1 MEKIPHKVTKH
12 PIKRRSA
19 RPIKVGNI
27 IIGGDAPI
35 SVQSM
40 TKTDTRAI
48 DATVRQ
54 INSLEKIGCEIIR
67 VAVPDIKAVKCLG
80 EIKKQI
86 NIPVVADIHFSYKL
100 ALEAIK
106 QGVDKL
112 RLNPGNIS
120 SQKHLSMII
129 SAAEEKDIAIRIGIN
144 AGSVKK
150 NSKSSRKPSGQNSK
164 LMVEECLK
172 YLRIFEKHKFYN
184 IIISL
189 KSSDVLST
197 VEAYRQMAGKCDY
210 PFHLGITEAGPLPEG
225 LIKSSVG
232 LGILL
237 SEGIG
242 DTLRVSL
249 TAPPEEEV
257 KAGFQ
262 ILQSIKLREYGPEI
276 ISCPTCGRCKIDVIK
291 IVTKLKKQLSSIS
304 STLPPIKIAVM
315 GCEVNGPGEAKEADI
330 GIAGGKTSGIL
341 FCNGK
346 IVKRVKKEKL
356 VEELISKILE
366 ERLHD
371 ISDIKEFKRLQPEIK
386 EAVDLKS
393 P

>member
-1 MEKIPHKVTKH
+1 MKKIPHKIINSPV
-12 PIKRRSA
+12 KRRNT
-19 RPIKVGNI
+19 RPVKVGNI
-27 IIGGDAPI
+27 IIGGNAPI

-40 TKTDTRAI
+40 TKTDTRDI

-54 INSLEKIGCEIIR
+54 INSLEKTGCEIIR
-67 VAVPDIKAVKCLG
+67 VAVPDIKAAKCLE

-86 NIPVVADIHFSYKL
+86 NIPLVADIHFDHKL

-120 SQKHLSMII
+120 SKKHLSMII
-129 SAAEEKDIAIRIGIN
+129 SAAAEKDIAIRIGVN
-144 AGSVKK
+144 AGSINKK
-150 NSKSSRKPSGQNSK
+150 TENRRQKTE
-164 LMVEECLK
+164 LMVEECIR
-172 YLRIFEKHKFYN
+172 YLRIFEKRKFYN
-184 IIISL
+184 IIIAL

-197 VEAYRQMAGKCDY
+197 VEACRQMASKCDY

-242 DTLRVSL
+242 DTIRVSL

-262 ILQSIKLREYGPEI
+262 ILQSIKLRKYGPEI
-276 ISCPTCGRCKIDVIK
+276 ISCPTCGRCKIDVIAV
-291 IVTKLKKQLSSIS
+291 VTELKKQLE
-304 STLPPIKIAVM
+304 STALQLPPIKIAVM

-330 GIAGGKTSGIL
+330 GIAGGKASGIL
-341 FCNGK
+341 FCKGK

-356 VEELISKILE
+356 VQELIS
-366 ERLHD
+366 R
-371 ISDIKEFKRLQPEIK
+371 IKEF
-386 EAVDLKS
+386 S
-393 P
+393 SN

>member
-1 MEKIPHKVTKH
+1 MSSLQ
-12 PIKRRSA
+12 RRNT
-19 RPIKVGNI
+19 RPVKVGNI

-40 TKTDTRAI
+40 TKTDTKDI
-48 DATVRQ
+48 NATVSQ
-54 INSLEKIGCEIIR
+54 IRSLEKTGCEIIR
-67 VAVPDIKAVKCLG
+67 VAVPDIKAAKCLG

-86 NIPVVADIHFSYKL
+86 TIPLVADIHFSYKL

-129 SAAEEKDIAIRIGIN
+129 SAAAEKSIAIRIGVN
-144 AGSVKK
+144 AGSIK
-150 NSKSSRKPSGQNSK
+150 NPK
-164 LMVEECLK
+164 LMVEECIK
-172 YLRIFEKHKFYN
+172 YLKIFEKYKFYN
-184 IIISL
+184 IIIAL

-197 VEAYRQMAGKCDY
+197 VEAYREMATKCDY

-242 DTLRVSL
+242 DTIRVSL

-262 ILQSIKLREYGPEI
+262 ILQSIKLREYGQEI
-276 ISCPTCGRCKIDVIK
+276 ISCPTCGRCRIDVVAV
-291 IVTKLKKQLSSIS
+291 VTELKKQLSSIAS
-304 STLPPIKIAVM
+304 PLPSIKIAVM
-315 GCEVNGPGEAKEADI
+315 GCEVNGPGEAKQADI

-341 FCNGK
+341 FCKGK

-356 VEELISKILE
+356 VQELIFRI
-366 ERLHD
+366 RQNNN
-371 ISDIKEFKRLQPEIK
+371 IKKVL
-386 EAVDLKS
+386 
-393 P
+393 

>member
-1 MEKIPHKVTKH
+1 MEKTPHKITKH
-12 PIKRRSA
+12 PIKHRKT
-19 RPIKVGNI
+19 RPVKVGNI

-40 TKTDTRAI
+40 TKTDTRDI

-67 VAVPDIKAVKCLG
+67 VAVPDIEAAKCLG

-86 NIPVVADIHFSYKL
+86 HIPLIADIHFSYKL

-120 SQKHLSMII
+120 SQKHLSLIT
-129 SAAEEKDIAIRIGIN
+129 SAATEKGIAIRIGVN
-144 AGSVKK
+144 AGSITKK
-150 NSKSSRKPSGQNSK
+150 LKLKTQNSK
-164 LMVEECLK
+164 LMVDECLK
-172 YLRIFEKHKFYN
+172 YLKFFEKRKFHN
-184 IIISL
+184 IIIAL
-189 KSSDVLST
+189 KSSDVLSA
-197 VEAYRQMAGKCDY
+197 VEANRQMAAKCDY

-242 DTLRVSL
+242 DTIRVSL

-257 KAGFQ
+257 KAGFR
-262 ILQSIKLREYGPEI
+262 ILQSLKLREHGQEI
-276 ISCPTCGRCKIDVIK
+276 ISCPTCGRCKIDVIAV
-291 IVTKLKKQLSSIS
+291 VTELKKQLEPIALQ
-304 STLPPIKIAVM
+304 LPSMKIAVM

-341 FCNGK
+341 YLRFTHTTGS
-346 IVKRVKKEKL
+346 L
-356 VEELISKILE
+356 TGYL
-366 ERLHD
+366 
-371 ISDIKEFKRLQPEIK
+371 
-386 EAVDLKS
+386 
-393 P
+393 

>member
-1 MEKIPHKVTKH
+1 MEKTLHKTIKS
-12 PIKRRSA
+12 PRKRRKT

-27 IIGGDAPI
+27 IIGGNAPI

-40 TKTDTRAI
+40 TKTDTRDI
-48 DATVRQ
+48 DATVSQ
-54 INSLEKIGCEIIR
+54 IKSLEKTGCEIIR
-67 VAVPDIKAVKCLG
+67 VAVPDIEAAKCLG

-86 NIPVVADIHFSYKL
+86 TIPLIADIHFSYGL

-120 SQKHLSMII
+120 SEKHLSMIL
-129 SAAEEKDIAIRIGIN
+129 SAAAEKDIAIRVGVN

-150 NSKSSRKPSGQNSK
+150 NLKLKTQNSK
-164 LMVEECLK
+164 LMVDECLK
-172 YLRIFEKHKFYN
+172 YIKIFEKHKFYN
-184 IIISL
+184 IIIAL

-197 VEAYRQMAGKCDY
+197 VEAYRQMTTKCDY
-210 PFHLGITEAGPLPEG
+210 PFHIGITEAGPLPEG

-242 DTLRVSL
+242 DTIRVSL

-262 ILQSIKLREYGPEI
+262 ILQSLKLREYGPEI
-276 ISCPTCGRCKIDVIK
+276 ISCPTCGRCKIDIIA
-291 IVTKLKKQLSSIS
+291 IVTELKKQLEPIALQ
-304 STLPPIKIAVM
+304 LPPMKIAVM

-341 FCNGK
+341 FCKGK

-356 VEELISKILE
+356 VQELISKIK
-366 ERLHD
+366 D
-371 ISDIKEFKRLQPEIK
+371 FS
-386 EAVDLKS
+386 S
-393 P
+393 N

>member
-1 MEKIPHKVTKH
+1 MKKTLHKTIN
-12 PIKRRSA
+12 PLLKRRNT
-19 RPIKVGNI
+19 RPVKVDNI
-27 IIGGDAPI
+27 IIGGGAPI

-40 TKTDTRAI
+40 TKTDTRDI
-48 DATVRQ
+48 DATVGQ
-54 INSLEKIGCEIIR
+54 INSLEKTGCEIIR
-67 VAVPDIKAVKCLG
+67 VAVPDIEAAKCLG

-86 NIPVVADIHFSYKL
+86 NIPLIADIHFSYQL

-120 SQKHLSMII
+120 SQKHLNMIL
-129 SAAEEKDIAIRIGIN
+129 SAAAEKGIAIRVGVN
-144 AGSVKK
+144 AGSMKK
-150 NSKSSRKPSGQNSK
+150 DPKSEIRNPE
-164 LMVEECLK
+164 LMVNECLK
-172 YLRIFEKHKFYN
+172 YLKIFEKHKFYN
-184 IIISL
+184 IIIAL

-197 VEAYRQMAGKCDY
+197 VEAYRLMAAKCNY

-242 DTLRVSL
+242 DTIRVSL

-257 KAGFQ
+257 KAGFK
-262 ILQSIKLREYGPEI
+262 ILQSLKLREYGPEI
-276 ISCPTCGRCKIDVIK
+276 ISCPTCGRCKVDIIG
-291 IVTKLKKQLSSIS
+291 IVTELKKQLEPIALQ
-304 STLPPIKIAVM
+304 LPSIKIAVM

-341 FCNGK
+341 FCKGK

-356 VEELISKILE
+356 VQELIS
-366 ERLHD
+366 R
-371 ISDIKEFKRLQPEIK
+371 IKAL
-386 EAVDLKS
+386 L
-393 P
+393 

>member
-1 MEKIPHKVTKH
+1 MEKIPHKTTNH
-12 PIKRRSA
+12 PIKRRKT

-27 IIGGDAPI
+27 IIGGDAPV

-40 TKTDTRAI
+40 TKTDTRDI
-48 DATVRQ
+48 NATVRQ
-54 INSLEKIGCEIIR
+54 INSLEKTGCEIIR
-67 VAVPDIKAVKCLG
+67 VAVPDIEAAKCLG

-86 NIPVVADIHFSYKL
+86 NIPLVADVHFSYKL

-129 SAAEEKDIAIRIGIN
+129 SAAAEKNIAIRIGVN
-144 AGSVKK
+144 AGSVK
-150 NSKSSRKPSGQNSK
+150 SK
-164 LMVEECLK
+164 LMVDTCLK
-172 YLRIFEKHKFYN
+172 YLKIFEKHKFHN
-184 IIISL
+184 IIIAL

-197 VEAYRQMAGKCDY
+197 VEAYRQMAAKCDY

-242 DTLRVSL
+242 DTIRVSL

-257 KAGFQ
+257 KAGFR
-262 ILQSIKLREYGPEI
+262 ILQSLKLREYGPEI
-276 ISCPTCGRCKIDVIK
+276 ISCPTCGRCKIDIIA
-291 IVTKLKKQLSSIS
+291 IVTELKKQLEPIALQ
-304 STLPPIKIAVM
+304 LPSIKIAVM

-356 VEELISKILE
+356 VQELIS
-366 ERLHD
+366 R
-371 ISDIKEFKRLQPEIK
+371 IKE
-386 EAVDLKS
+386 LK
-393 P
+393 

>member
-1 MEKIPHKVTKH
+1 MEKIPHKITNH
-12 PIKRRSA
+12 PIKRRKT

-27 IIGGDAPI
+27 IIGGDALI

-40 TKTDTRAI
+40 TKTDTRDI
-48 DATVRQ
+48 GATVSQ
-54 INSLEKIGCEIIR
+54 IRSLEKTGCEIIR
-67 VAVPDIKAVKCLG
+67 VAVPDIKAAKCLG
-80 EIKKQI
+80 KIKKQI
-86 NIPVVADIHFSYKL
+86 NIPLVADIHFDYKL

-120 SQKHLSMII
+120 SQKHLSLII
-129 SAAEEKDIAIRIGIN
+129 SAAAEKDIAIRIGVN
-144 AGSVKK
+144 AGSIKK
-150 NSKSSRKPSGQNSK
+150 NPKSEIRNPK
-164 LMVEECLK
+164 LMVDECVK
-172 YLRIFEKHKFYN
+172 YLKIFEKHKFYN

-242 DTLRVSL
+242 DTIRVSL

-304 STLPPIKIAVM
+304 STLSPIKIAVM

-341 FCNGK
+341 FCKGK

-356 VEELISKILE
+356 VQELISGIRKL
-366 ERLHD
+366 L
-371 ISDIKEFKRLQPEIK
+371 
-386 EAVDLKS
+386 
-393 P
+393 

>member
-1 MEKIPHKVTKH
+1 MEKIPHKTINY
-12 PIKRRSA
+12 PIKRRNT
-19 RPIKVGNI
+19 RPVKVGNI
-27 IIGGDAPI
+27 IIGGNAPI

-40 TKTDTRAI
+40 TKTDTRDI
-48 DATVRQ
+48 DTTVSQ
-54 INSLEKIGCEIIR
+54 IRSLEKTGCEIIR
-67 VAVPDIKAVKCLG
+67 VAVPDIEAAKCLG

-86 NIPVVADIHFSYKL
+86 NIPLVSDIHFSYKL

-120 SQKHLSMII
+120 SQKHLKMII
-129 SAAEEKDIAIRIGIN
+129 SAAAEKGIAIRIGVN
-144 AGSVKK
+144 AGSIK
-150 NSKSSRKPSGQNSK
+150 NPK
-164 LMVEECLK
+164 LMVEECIK
-172 YLRIFEKHKFYN
+172 YLKIFEKYKFYN
-184 IIISL
+184 IIIAL

-197 VEAYRQMAGKCDY
+197 VEAYREMATKCDY

-225 LIKSSVG
+225 LVKSSVG

-242 DTLRVSL
+242 DTIRVSL

-257 KAGFQ
+257 KAGFR

-276 ISCPTCGRCKIDVIK
+276 ISCPTCGRCRIDVVAV
-291 IVTKLKKQLSSIS
+291 VTELKKQLSSIAS
-304 STLPPIKIAVM
+304 PLPSIKIAVM
-315 GCEVNGPGEAKEADI
+315 GCEVNGPGEAKQADI

-341 FCNGK
+341 FCKGK

-356 VEELISKILE
+356 VQELIFRI
-366 ERLHD
+366 RQNNN
-371 ISDIKEFKRLQPEIK
+371 IKKVL
-386 EAVDLKS
+386 
-393 P
+393 

>member
-1 MEKIPHKVTKH
+1 MSSP
-12 PIKRRSA
+12 PLKRRNT
-19 RPIKVGNI
+19 RPVKVGNI
-27 IIGGDAPI
+27 IIGGGAPI

-40 TKTDTRAI
+40 TKTDTGDI

-54 INSLEKIGCEIIR
+54 ISSLEKTGCEIIR
-67 VAVPDIKAVKCLG
+67 VAVPDIKAAKCLG
-80 EIKKQI
+80 KIKKQI
-86 NIPVVADIHFSYKL
+86 NIPLVADIHFDYKL

-129 SAAEEKDIAIRIGIN
+129 SAAAEKDIAIRIGVN
-144 AGSVKK
+144 AGSIKK
-150 NSKSSRKPSGQNSK
+150 NPKSEIRNPK
-164 LMVEECLK
+164 LMVGECLK
-172 YLRIFEKHKFYN
+172 YLKIFEKRKFYN

-197 VEAYRQMAGKCDY
+197 VEAYRQMASKCDY

-262 ILQSIKLREYGPEI
+262 ILQSLKLREYGPEI

-291 IVTKLKKQLSSIS
+291 IVTKLKKQLEPIALQ
-304 STLPPIKIAVM
+304 LPSIKIAVM

-330 GIAGGKTSGIL
+330 GIAGGKISGIL
-341 FCNGK
+341 FCKGK

-356 VEELISKILE
+356 VQELISGIKIP
-366 ERLHD
+366 R
-371 ISDIKEFKRLQPEIK
+371 
-386 EAVDLKS
+386 
-393 P
+393 

>member
-1 MEKIPHKVTKH
+1 MSSP
-12 PIKRRSA
+12 PLKRRNT
-19 RPIKVGNI
+19 RPVKVGNI
-27 IIGGDAPI
+27 TIGGDAPI

-40 TKTDTRAI
+40 TKTDTGDI
-48 DATVRQ
+48 DATVSQ
-54 INSLEKIGCEIIR
+54 INSLEKTGCEIIR
-67 VAVPDIKAVKCLG
+67 VAVPDIEAAKCLG

-86 NIPVVADIHFSYKL
+86 NIPLVADVHFSYRI

-120 SQKHLSMII
+120 SQKHLSTII
-129 SAAEEKDIAIRIGIN
+129 SAAEKKGIAIRIGVN

-150 NSKSSRKPSGQNSK
+150 NSKLKTQNSK

-172 YLRIFEKHKFYN
+172 YLKIFGKHKFHN
-184 IIISL
+184 IIIAL

-242 DTLRVSL
+242 DTIRVSL
-249 TAPPEEEV
+249 TTPPEEEV
-257 KAGFQ
+257 KAGFK
-262 ILQSIKLREYGPEI
+262 ILQSLKLREYGPEI
-276 ISCPTCGRCKIDVIK
+276 ISCPTCGRCKIDVIG
-291 IVTKLKKQLSSIS
+291 IVTELKKQLELL
-304 STLPPIKIAVM
+304 TLSLPCIKIAVM

-341 FCNGK
+341 FCKGK

-356 VEELISKILE
+356 VQELISKI
-366 ERLHD
+366 
-371 ISDIKEFKRLQPEIK
+371 KEL
-386 EAVDLKS
+386 L
-393 P
+393 

>member
-1 MEKIPHKVTKH
+1 MEKIPHKTINY
-12 PIKRRSA
+12 PIKRRKT
-19 RPIKVGNI
+19 RPVKVGNI

-40 TKTDTRAI
+40 AKTDTRDI
-48 DATVRQ
+48 DGTVSQ
-54 INSLEKIGCEIIR
+54 IRSLEKTGCEIIR
-67 VAVPDIKAVKCLG
+67 VAVPDIKTAKCLG

-86 NIPVVADIHFSYKL
+86 NIPLVADIHFSYKL
-100 ALEAIK
+100 ALEAVK

-120 SQKHLSMII
+120 SQKHLGMII
-129 SAAEEKDIAIRIGIN
+129 SAASEKGTAIRVGVN
-144 AGSVKK
+144 SGSIKK
-150 NSKSSRKPSGQNSK
+150 NPKSEIRNPK
-164 LMVEECLK
+164 LMVDECLK
-172 YLRIFEKHKFYN
+172 YLKIFEKHKFYN

-189 KSSDVLST
+189 KSSNVLST

-276 ISCPTCGRCKIDVIK
+276 ISCPTCGRCRIDVIAA
-291 IVTKLKKQLSSIS
+291 VTELKKQLETIIPP
-304 STLPPIKIAVM
+304 LPCIKIAVM

-330 GIAGGKTSGIL
+330 GVAGGKTSGIL

-346 IVKRVKKEKL
+346 IVKGVKKEKL
-356 VEELISKILE
+356 VEELICGIRKLW
-366 ERLHD
+366 R
-371 ISDIKEFKRLQPEIK
+371 
-386 EAVDLKS
+386 
-393 P
+393 

>member
-1 MEKIPHKVTKH
+1 MEKIPHKIIN
-12 PIKRRSA
+12 PPLKRRKT

-27 IIGGDAPI
+27 IIGGDALI

-40 TKTDTRAI
+40 TKTDTRDI
-48 DATVRQ
+48 DATVSQ
-54 INSLEKIGCEIIR
+54 IRSLEKTGCEIIR
-67 VAVPDIKAVKCLG
+67 VAVPDIKAAKCLG
-80 EIKKQI
+80 KIKKQI
-86 NIPVVADIHFSYKL
+86 NIPLVADIHFDYKL

-129 SAAEEKDIAIRIGIN
+129 SAAAEKGIPIRIGVN

-150 NSKSSRKPSGQNSK
+150 NSKFKIQNSK

-172 YLRIFEKHKFYN
+172 YLKIFEKHKFHN

-197 VEAYRQMAGKCDY
+197 VEAYRQMASKCDY

-242 DTLRVSL
+242 DTIRVSL

-257 KAGFQ
+257 KAGFR
-262 ILQSIKLREYGPEI
+262 ILQSLKLREYGPEI

-291 IVTKLKKQLSSIS
+291 IVTKLKKQLISIS

-341 FCNGK
+341 FCKGK

-356 VEELISKILE
+356 VQELISKIRKL
-366 ERLHD
+366 L
-371 ISDIKEFKRLQPEIK
+371 
-386 EAVDLKS
+386 
-393 P
+393 

>member
-1 MEKIPHKVTKH
+1 MEKIPHKTINY
-12 PIKRRSA
+12 PIKRRKT
-19 RPIKVGNI
+19 RPVKVGNI
-27 IIGGDAPI
+27 IIGGNAPI

-40 TKTDTRAI
+40 TKTDTKDI
-48 DATVRQ
+48 DATVSQ
-54 INSLEKIGCEIIR
+54 IRSLEKTGCEIIR
-67 VAVPDIKAVKCLG
+67 VAVPDIEAAKCLG

-86 NIPVVADIHFSYKL
+86 NIPLIADIHFSYKL

-120 SQKHLSMII
+120 SQKYLSMII
-129 SAAEEKDIAIRIGIN
+129 SAAAEKGIAIRVGVN
-144 AGSVKK
+144 AGSIK
-150 NSKSSRKPSGQNSK
+150 SK
-164 LMVEECLK
+164 LMVNECLK
-172 YLRIFEKHKFYN
+172 YLRIFEKRKFYN
-184 IIISL
+184 IVISL

-197 VEAYRQMAGKCDY
+197 VEAYREMASKCDY

-242 DTLRVSL
+242 DTIRISL

-262 ILQSIKLREYGPEI
+262 ILQSLKLREYGPEI

-291 IVTKLKKQLSSIS
+291 IVTKLKKQLEPIALQ
-304 STLPPIKIAVM
+304 LPPIKIAVM

-330 GIAGGKTSGIL
+330 GIAGGKTSEIL
-341 FCNGK
+341 FCKGK
-346 IVKRVKKEKL
+346 IIKEVKKEKL
-356 VEELISKILE
+356 VQELIS
-366 ERLHD
+366 R
-371 ISDIKEFKRLQPEIK
+371 IKFPL
-386 EAVDLKS
+386 
-393 P
+393 